1 MPAVIFIQPGIA
13 GSILRIFFLLWLRTL
28 LVMVLAVAPAWAQ
41 ATRVTILLSNEAAPY
56 REVANAMVTV
66 LATEARAGLEIQV
79 VNLAESPN
87 FDAGPKNTLIVT
99 VGSAA
104 AQRASELQSHTPILA
119 TLIPRRSFEIIA
131 AGSKGKLEQGRLAA
145 LYLDQP
151 LDRQIALVKVA
162 LPRARSFG
170 TLLGPPSHGL
180 SGLIR
185 AAAEKFQLKPVVS
198 PIAGED
204 ELFQGLQQMV
214 TEVDAIVAVPDNTII
229 NRQTIRNFLLTAY
242 RARIPVFGYAQSHVE
257 AGVLAAVFSTPAQ
270 IGQQAGE
277 LVRKIVKS
285 PLNRL
290 PPSEYPRYYTVKAN
304 YNVARSLNIPLPD
317 EESLLRELQKSG
329 EGE

>member
-1 MPAVIFIQPGIA
+1 M
-13 GSILRIFFLLWLRTL
+13 
-28 LVMVLAVAPAWAQ
+28 MLAVASAWVHA
-41 ATRVTILLSNEAAPY
+41 ARVTILLSEETAPY
-56 REVANAMVTV
+56 REVANAIVTD
-66 LATEARAGLEIQV
+66 LATEAKAGLEIQV

-87 FDAGPKNTLIVT
+87 SDVGPKNTLIVT

-104 AQRASELQSHTPILA
+104 TQRASALSSQTPILA

-151 LDRQIALVKVA
+151 LDRQVALVKAA

-170 TLLGPPSHGL
+170 TLLGLQSHGQ

-185 AAAEKFQLKPVVS
+185 SAAEKFQLKPVLSSIVS
-198 PIAGED
+198 ED

-229 NRQTIRNFLLTAY
+229 NRQTIRNFLLTTY

-257 AGVLAAVFSTPAQ
+257 AGVLAAVFSTPSQ

-277 LVRKIVKS
+277 MVRKIVKS
-285 PLNRL
+285 HLTSL

-304 YNVARSLNIPLPD
+304 YSVARSLNIALPD
-317 EESLLRELQKSG
+317 EDNLRRELQKSV